1 MYTHKNVL
9 RSCNYF
15 GSNASVAN
23 ASNLHL
29 VRLVERSVGDIVN
42 YLVLL
47 ALRFN
52 NRQQSLGCVEMRSMF
67 LSTARACECLC
78 VSVTH
83 CTSKTV
89 DRFS

>member
-1 MYTHKNVL
+1 MYTHKSVL

-15 GSNASVAN
+15 GSSASVAN

-52 NRQQSLGCVEMRSMF
+52 NRQQSVGCVETRSMF
-67 LSTARACECLC
+67 LSTARARECLC
-78 VSVTH
+78 VCVTH
-83 CTSKTV
+83 STSKTV
-89 DRFS
+89 D